1 MDIGSIFLILA
12 VLLLVLLY
20 VGRPFLDGRSS
31 LVTKESQEMSHL
43 LAERDRVL
51 NALQELE
58 FDFQLG
64 KIPAEDYPQQREL
77 MLRHGAETLR
87 QIDELQTQ
95 NPIQDFGRR
104 SVSEQAA
111 GPKSVEDRIE
121 AAVAARRMVARG
133 LASADQRQTASA
145 QAVSAQAVPAQPDD
159 EVEALLAER
168 RRARSGKSAGF
179 CHKCGGA
186 LQTTD
191 RFCPKCGTPS
201 AVAN

>member
-1 MDIGSIFLILA
+1 MDIGSVFLVLA
-12 VLLLVLLY
+12 VLLLVIIY
-20 VGRPFLDGRSS
+20 VARPFIEGKSS
-31 LVTKESQEMSHL
+31 LVTKEAQEMSHL

-51 NALQELE
+51 NALAELE

-64 KIPAEDYPQQREL
+64 KIPAEDYPAQREL

-87 QIDELQTQ
+87 QIDALQTQ
-95 NPIQDFGRR
+95 SLVPVALKNDNGDP
-104 SVSEQAA
+104 VVEKTA
-111 GPKSVEDRIE
+111 EDRIE

-133 LASADQRQTASA
+133 VVSSEQRASVQ
-145 QAVSAQAVPAQPDD
+145 PQPDD
-159 EVEALLAER
+159 QVEVLLAER

-191 RFCPKCGTPS
+191 RFCPKCGTPA
-201 AVAN
+201 AVTN

>member
-1 MDIGSIFLILA
+1 M
-12 VLLLVLLY
+12 
-20 VGRPFLDGRSS
+20 
-31 LVTKESQEMSHL
+31 

-51 NALQELE
+51 TALQELE

-95 NPIQDFGRR
+95 NPVQDFGRR
-104 SVSEQAA
+104 NVSEPAA
-111 GPKSVEDRIE
+111 GPKSAEDRIE

-133 LASADQRQTASA
+133 LAGADQRQTAP
-145 QAVSAQAVPAQPDD
+145 AQAVPAQPDD

>member
-1 MDIGSIFLILA
+1 MDIGSIFLVLA
-12 VLLLVLLY
+12 VLLLVILY
-20 VGRPFLDGRSS
+20 VARPFLDGRSS
-31 LVTKESQEMSHL
+31 LVTKEAQEMSHL

-51 NALQELE
+51 TALQELE

-95 NPIQDFGRR
+95 TPVQGSGRR
-104 SVSEQAA
+104 SVSEPAA
-111 GPKSVEDRIE
+111 GPLSAEDRIE

-133 LASADQRQTASA
+133 IASAEPRQT
-145 QAVSAQAVPAQPDD
+145 VPAQPDD